1 MATLNGASLSGIG
14 AGTYATGVS
23 ASWAGDGGF
32 TASSGTAQ
40 LVVSQASTSVLV
52 SGSTNPS
59 VFSQSVSFTA
69 NVSSAGG
76 TPTGTVQ
83 FMIDGTNFGSPVA
96 VDGSGN
102 ATSGTTTTLTVA
114 SHSISAVYSGDPNVT
129 TSTGAMSQ
137 TVNKANV
144 SVSLTSSLNPVGK
157 GTSITFTVTVAS
169 DAPAT
174 KTPGGKVRL
183 FKNGKQIKTT
193 HTLSAGKSTYTFT
206 WTYATGTFSMTA
218 KYLGTANYN
227 MATSPI
233 YSQVVTTNGVSLKE
247 ARQVRAVCAEQRL
260 KQLLRRRPIG
270 HEWICRERTQ
280 ALRSGRLTWPP

>member
-1 MATLNGASLSGIG
+1 LISFSLNSTGVGSATTNASGVATLINASLSGIA
-14 AGTYATGVS
+14 AGTYPTGVS
-23 ASWAGDGGF
+23 ASWAGDGSFAG
-32 TASSGTAQ
+32 SSGTAQ
-40 LVVSQASTSVLV
+40 LVVSQASTSVSV
-52 SGSTNPS
+52 SGSANPS

-83 FMIDGTNFGSPVA
+83 FMIDGTNFGSPAA
-96 VDGSGN
+96 VDGTGK

-114 SHSISAVYSGDPNVT
+114 GHSISAVYSGDSNFS
-129 TSTGAMSQ
+129 TSTGSVSQ

-144 SVSLTSSLNPVGK
+144 SVTLTSSPNPVVK

-169 DAPAT
+169 VAPAT

-193 HTLSAGKSTYTFT
+193 HSLSAGKSTYTFT

-218 KYLGTANYN
+218 KYLGNASFNA
-227 MATSPI
+227 ATSPI
-233 YSQVVTTNGVSLKE
+233 YSQVVTT
-247 ARQVRAVCAEQRL
+247 
-260 KQLLRRRPIG
+260 
-270 HEWICRERTQ
+270 
-280 ALRSGRLTWPP
+280 